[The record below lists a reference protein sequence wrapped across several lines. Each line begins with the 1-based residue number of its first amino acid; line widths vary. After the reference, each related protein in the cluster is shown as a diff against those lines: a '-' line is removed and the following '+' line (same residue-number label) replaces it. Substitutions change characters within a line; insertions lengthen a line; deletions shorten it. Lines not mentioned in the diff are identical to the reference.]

1 LELVEDITEMEDD
14 GSIKIEREIC
24 WYMSFFVIHL
34 GEGNDCGDAVV
45 DLERPLGKKA
55 SKERERERE
64 RAREH
69 RLWRERDRV
78 GGFKWIDGSEEEIA

>member
-64 RAREH
+64 R
-69 RLWRERDRV
+69 ER
-78 GGFKWIDGSEEEIA
+78 A

>member
-1 LELVEDITEMEDD
+1 
-14 GSIKIEREIC
+14 
-24 WYMSFFVIHL
+24 MSFFVIHL

-64 RAREH
+64 RERES
-69 RLWRERDRV
+69 
-78 GGFKWIDGSEEEIA
+78 IDCGEKEIVLEALNGLTEVKKRSHEKRKKEIDTAKE

>member
-1 LELVEDITEMEDD
+1 LELVEDIAEMEDN

-55 SKERERERE
+55 SRKRKSIDCREKEIVMEVLNGLTEVNKRSHEERER
-64 RAREH
+64 
-69 RLWRERDRV
+69 D
-78 GGFKWIDGSEEEIA
+78 

>member
-1 LELVEDITEMEDD
+1 LLELVEDITEMEDD

-55 SKERERERE
+55 SRKRKSIDCREKEIVMEVLNGLTEVNKRSHEERER
-64 RAREH
+64 
-69 RLWRERDRV
+69 D
-78 GGFKWIDGSEEEIA
+78 